1 MPDISLEDLLQA
13 KKTETAA
20 QPVLINQQQEI
31 QQVTAQ
37 TEALTPAQRQQ
48 VEEIKEKINLMDSG
62 YALQFGSTAQKD
74 MAAFSDS
81 LLSQVR
87 TKDSGQVGELLTDL
101 SGKINDFSES
111 QNDSFVKKI
120 PLIGSLVN
128 KGENMLSSYEKLS
141 TKVAKIQSEL
151 EKAKTNMMK
160 DIVLFDNLYQKNLA
174 YFKELQLYIQ
184 AGEEKLTEM
193 RNQVLPK
200 LRMDAANS
208 TDPMAAQVVSDF
220 ESNVDRFE
228 KKIHD
233 LKISKTIAIQT
244 APQLRLIQNNDKIL
258 VERVQGAI
266 YNAIPLWKNQIVI
279 ALGLSRQQNVLKM
292 QQAVSD
298 TTNELLRKN
307 AEMLKLNTIETA
319 KENNRSIVDMETVK
333 KVNED
338 LVTTL
343 TETLKIQQEGRIARQ
358 NAQVVDQVREPMRE
372 RARFARTRT
381 RDHANE
387 ALSRGNGLELRG
399 VQLRL
404 LKRRKPC
411 SFLYVREIC
420 LLVFHAEQ
428 YSKSEQVFLYKS

>member
-13 KKTETAA
+13 KKTEAAA
-20 QPVLINQQQEI
+20 QPVLMNQQQEI

-151 EKAKTNMMK
+151 EKAKTTMMK

-220 ESNVDRFE
+220 ENNVDRFE

-343 TETLKIQQEGRIARQ
+343 TETLKIQQESRIARQ
-358 NAQVVDQVREPMRE
+358 NAQQELANIENQLKQV
-372 RARFARTRT
+372 
-381 RDHANE
+381 
-387 ALSRGNGLELRG
+387 
-399 VQLRL
+399 L
-404 LKRRKPC
+404 LDNMNQ
-411 SFLYVREIC
+411 S
-420 LLVFHAEQ
+420 H
-428 YSKSEQVFLYKS
+428 

>member
-13 KKTETAA
+13 KKAETTAA
-20 QPVLINQQQEI
+20 PVSTIDTQQEI
-31 QQVTAQ
+31 QKVTAQ
-37 TEALTPAQRQQ
+37 TEALTPAERQQ
-48 VEEIKEKINLMDSG
+48 VNDIKEKINLMDSG
-62 YALQFGSTAQKD
+62 YALQFGSNAQKE

-101 SGKINDFSES
+101 SGKISDFSSS
-111 QNDSFVKKI
+111 QSDSFVKKI

-141 TKVAKIQSEL
+141 TKVAKISSEL
-151 EKAKTNMMK
+151 EKAKTTMMR
-160 DIVLFDNLYQKNLA
+160 DIVLFDNLYQKNLS
-174 YFKELQLYIQ
+174 YFKELELYIR
-184 AGEEKLTEM
+184 AGEEKLEEM
-193 RNQVLPK
+193 RSQVLPK
-200 LRMDAANS
+200 LRSDAAAS
-208 TDPMAAQVVSDF
+208 SDPMAAQVVNDF

-279 ALGLSRQQNVLKM
+279 ALGLSRQQHVLKM
-292 QQAVSD
+292 QQAISD
-298 TTNELLRKN
+298 TTNELLKKN
-307 AEMLKLNTIETA
+307 AEMLKLNTLETA

-338 LVTTL
+338 LVATL

-358 NAQVVDQVREPMRE
+358 NAQQE
-372 RARFARTRT
+372 
-381 RDHANE
+381 
-387 ALSRGNGLELRG
+387 LSAIENQLKQTLLENMNQPR
-399 VQLRL
+399 
-404 LKRRKPC
+404 
-411 SFLYVREIC
+411 
-420 LLVFHAEQ
+420 
-428 YSKSEQVFLYKS
+428 

>member
-13 KKTETAA
+13 KKSAAATEAVV
-20 QPVLINQQQEI
+20 PEQEI
-31 QQVTAQ
+31 QKVTVQ
-37 TEALTPAQRQQ
+37 TETLTPAEKKQ

-101 SGKINDFSES
+101 SGKINEFSDK

-120 PLIGSLVN
+120 PLLGSLVS

-141 TKVAKIQSEL
+141 SKVEKIQSEL
-151 EKAKTNMMK
+151 EKAKNTMMK
-160 DIVLFDNLYQKNLA
+160 DIVLFDNLYQKNLD

-184 AGEEKLTEM
+184 AGEEKLEEM
-193 RNQVLPK
+193 RSQVLPK
-200 LRMDAANS
+200 LRRDAAAS
-208 TDPMAAQVVSDF
+208 ADPMAAQVVSDF

-279 ALGLSRQQNVLKM
+279 ALGLSRQNHVLQM
-292 QQAVSD
+292 QKAISD
-298 TTNELLRKN
+298 TTNELLKKN
-307 AEMLKLNTIETA
+307 AELLKLNTIETA
-319 KENNRSIVDMETVK
+319 KENNRSVVDIETVK

-338 LVTTL
+338 LVSTL
-343 TETLKIQQEGRIARQ
+343 TETLRIQQEGRIARQ
-358 NAQVVDQVREPMRE
+358 NAQQELTVIENQLKQ
-372 RARFARTRT
+372 
-381 RDHANE
+381 
-387 ALSRGNGLELRG
+387 ALLDNMNQSR
-399 VQLRL
+399 
-404 LKRRKPC
+404 
-411 SFLYVREIC
+411 
-420 LLVFHAEQ
+420 
-428 YSKSEQVFLYKS
+428 

>member
-220 ESNVDRFE
+220 ESNEDRFE

-358 NAQVVDQVREPMRE
+358 NAQQELATIENQLKQVLLDNM
-372 RARFARTRT
+372 
-381 RDHANE
+381 NQ
-387 ALSRGNGLELRG
+387 SR
-399 VQLRL
+399 
-404 LKRRKPC
+404 
-411 SFLYVREIC
+411 
-420 LLVFHAEQ
+420 
-428 YSKSEQVFLYKS
+428 

>member
-13 KKTETAA
+13 KKSETAA
-20 QPVLINQQQEI
+20 QPVLMNQQQEI

-37 TEALTPAQRQQ
+37 TEALTPAERQQ
-48 VEEIKEKINLMDSG
+48 VEEIKEKINLMDSS

-151 EKAKTNMMK
+151 EKAKTTMMK

-358 NAQVVDQVREPMRE
+358 NAQQELATIENQLKQVLLDNM
-372 RARFARTRT
+372 
-381 RDHANE
+381 NQ
-387 ALSRGNGLELRG
+387 SR
-399 VQLRL
+399 
-404 LKRRKPC
+404 
-411 SFLYVREIC
+411 
-420 LLVFHAEQ
+420 
-428 YSKSEQVFLYKS
+428 

>member
-292 QQAVSD
+292 QHAVSD

-358 NAQVVDQVREPMRE
+358 NAQQELATIENQLKQVLLDNM
-372 RARFARTRT
+372 
-381 RDHANE
+381 NQ
-387 ALSRGNGLELRG
+387 SR
-399 VQLRL
+399 
-404 LKRRKPC
+404 
-411 SFLYVREIC
+411 
-420 LLVFHAEQ
+420 
-428 YSKSEQVFLYKS
+428 

>member
-13 KKTETAA
+13 KKTEAAA
-20 QPVLINQQQEI
+20 QPVLMNQQQEI

-151 EKAKTNMMK
+151 EKAKATMMK

-343 TETLKIQQEGRIARQ
+343 TETIKIQQEGRIARQ
-358 NAQVVDQVREPMRE
+358 NAQQELATIENQLKQV
-372 RARFARTRT
+372 
-381 RDHANE
+381 
-387 ALSRGNGLELRG
+387 
-399 VQLRL
+399 L
-404 LKRRKPC
+404 LDNMNQ
-411 SFLYVREIC
+411 S
-420 LLVFHAEQ
+420 H
-428 YSKSEQVFLYKS
+428 

>member
-1 MPDISLEDLLQA
+1 MPE
-13 KKTETAA
+13 
-20 QPVLINQQQEI
+20 QEI
-31 QQVTAQ
+31 QKVTVQ
-37 TEALTPAQRQQ
+37 TETLTPAERQQ
-48 VEEIKEKINLMDSG
+48 VEEIKDKINLMDSG

-101 SGKINDFSES
+101 SGKINEFSDS

-120 PLIGSLVN
+120 PLLGSLVS

-141 TKVAKIQSEL
+141 SKVEKIQSEL
-151 EKAKTNMMK
+151 EKAKNTMMK
-160 DIVLFDNLYQKNLA
+160 DIVLFDNLYQKNLD

-184 AGEEKLTEM
+184 AGEEKLEEM
-193 RNQVLPK
+193 RSQVLPK
-200 LRMDAANS
+200 LRRDAAAS
-208 TDPMAAQVVSDF
+208 ADPMAAQVVSDF

-279 ALGLSRQQNVLKM
+279 ALGLSRQNHVLQM
-292 QQAVSD
+292 QKAISD
-298 TTNELLRKN
+298 TTNELLKKN
-307 AEMLKLNTIETA
+307 AELLKLNTIETA
-319 KENNRSIVDMETVK
+319 KENNRSVVDIETVK

-338 LVTTL
+338 LVSTL
-343 TETLKIQQEGRIARQ
+343 TETLRIQQEGRVARQ
-358 NAQVVDQVREPMRE
+358 NAQQELTAIE
-372 RARFARTRT
+372 
-381 RDHANE
+381 NQLKQ
-387 ALSRGNGLELRG
+387 ALLDNINQSR
-399 VQLRL
+399 
-404 LKRRKPC
+404 
-411 SFLYVREIC
+411 
-420 LLVFHAEQ
+420 
-428 YSKSEQVFLYKS
+428 

>member
-13 KKTETAA
+13 KKAETSS
-20 QPVLINQQQEI
+20 QPVLMNQQQEI

-37 TEALTPAQRQQ
+37 TEALTPAERQQ

-62 YALQFGSTAQKD
+62 CALLFGSTAQKD

-151 EKAKTNMMK
+151 EKAKTTMMK

-220 ESNVDRFE
+220 ENNVDRFE

-358 NAQVVDQVREPMRE
+358 NAQQELANIENQLKQV
-372 RARFARTRT
+372 
-381 RDHANE
+381 
-387 ALSRGNGLELRG
+387 
-399 VQLRL
+399 L
-404 LKRRKPC
+404 LDNMNQ
-411 SFLYVREIC
+411 S
-420 LLVFHAEQ
+420 H
-428 YSKSEQVFLYKS
+428 